1 VHWWKNKIKQANCHH
16 SEVFRYL
23 DKELSRGFHRGPQA
37 NFCRMQHMI
46 SELIRQFTAQNNRL
60 ITFDSP
66 LPPEQELILES
77 FGGEEGLSI
86 LFEYEL
92 QLLSTDATIELKKLI
107 GKKVSMEIALAD
119 GGTKIINGHC
129 SHFNHVGANAGI
141 ANYVAKVVP
150 WLWIL
155 SRRRDSRIFQDKT
168 IEEIIKEVFSYYLSL
183 ASFEF
188 RLSRPLK
195 PVSYCTQYQ
204 ESDLN
209 FVLRLL
215 QQEGLFFNFEHS
227 KDDHCMVIF
236 DESLNFEPL
245 PDQPTIRFHTA
256 SVTEESDSIT
266 EWSSQRTLHST
277 RLSLKSF
284 DYKQPNFPNQ
294 VQLET
299 IAKQG
304 DVGPYEVFEYEGL
317 YGYSDPEHGQQI
329 ARNRLEAME
338 VQGKTFQGKS
348 NCRAMQPGYYF
359 ELTQHYDHD
368 KGTVED
374 RQFLILSVKHF
385 GRNNYT
391 GDGEA
396 FYQNQFICIRRKIP
410 FKPPMS
416 TPRALI
422 SGPQTAIV
430 VGPPGEEI
438 YTDELGR
445 IKVQFHWDRYG
456 EFNDKSSCWVRVA
469 QSGASGGF
477 GSVLIPRVGDE
488 VVVAFLDG
496 DPDRPLVMG
505 SLYNS
510 QNTPP
515 WSLPANKTQSGF
527 LTRSMKG
534 DGGTANFFRFE
545 DKSGAEQI
553 IMHAERNMDTEIE
566 VDETHNVGSN
576 RTITV
581 GGTHTETIKKDTV
594 MNVQEGSLTIQVDNQ
609 FIQVS
614 AKQHIILQVGGSS
627 IKLTPEGIEIKGDA
641 IDILGKNTYVHGD
654 RVDINK

>member
-1 VHWWKNKIKQANCHH
+1 
-16 SEVFRYL
+16 
-23 DKELSRGFHRGPQA
+23 
-37 NFCRMQHMI
+37 MI
-46 SELIRQFTAQNNRL
+46 SDLIEQITAQNSRL

-66 LPPEQELILES
+66 LPPDQELVLES
-77 FGGEEGLSI
+77 FSGEEGLSI

-92 QLLSTDATIELKKLI
+92 QLLSNDATIELKKLI
-107 GKKVSMEIALAD
+107 GKKVSMGITLAD
-119 GGTKIINGHC
+119 GSTKIISGHC
-129 SHFNHVGANAGI
+129 SHFNHVGANGGV

-155 SRRRDSRIFQDKT
+155 SRRRDSRAFQDKT
-168 IEEIIKEVFSYYLSL
+168 VEEIIKEVFAYYLSL
-183 ASFEF
+183 ADHEF
-188 RLSRPLK
+188 RLSRSLK
-195 PVSYCTQYQ
+195 PISYCTQYQ

-227 KDDHCMVIF
+227 KDGHRLIVF
-236 DESLNFEPL
+236 DDSLNSLPL
-245 PDQPTIRFHTA
+245 PSQPIVRFHTA
-256 SVTEESDSIT
+256 SVTEEYDSIT
-266 EWSSQRTLHST
+266 EWSSQRTFHST

-284 DYKQPNFPNQ
+284 DYKQPKFSNQ

-299 IAKQG
+299 VSKQG
-304 DVGPYEVFEYEGL
+304 DVGQYEIFEYEGL
-317 YGYSDPEHGQQI
+317 YGYSDPQHGEQI

-368 KGTVED
+368 TGAVED
-374 RQFLILSVKHF
+374 RQFLLLSVKQF

-391 GDGEA
+391 GSGEA

-430 VGPPGEEI
+430 VGPSGEEI
-438 YTDELGR
+438 YTDEMGR
-445 IKVQFHWDRYG
+445 VKVQFHWDRYG
-456 EFNDKSSCWVRVA
+456 QFDDKSSCWVRVA
-469 QSGASGGF
+469 QTGASGGF
-477 GSVLIPRVGDE
+477 GSIQIPRVGDE
-488 VVVAFLDG
+488 VVIVFLDG
-496 DPDRPLVMG
+496 NPDRPLVMG

-527 LTRSMKG
+527 LTRSTKG

-545 DKSGAEQI
+545 DKAGAEQI
-553 IMHAERNMDTEIE
+553 IMHAERNLDTEIE
-566 VDETHNVGSN
+566 VDESHSVGSN

-609 FIQVS
+609 FIQVN
-614 AKQHIILQVGGSS
+614 AKQHIILQVGDSS
-627 IKLTPEGIEIKGDA
+627 ITLTPDGIEIKGKA
-641 IDILGKNTYVHGD
+641 ISTVSSGTTQITGAEV
-654 RVDINK
+654 RVND